1 MKTSENGIALIKLFE
16 SFRSKPYLC
25 PSFTPTIG
33 YGTTK
38 YPDNRKVLL
47 KDSPVTEE
55 KACEY
60 LADDLIWCEGIID
73 FHVKP
78 VLNQNQFDA
87 LVSFVYNLGSGN
99 FCGSTLLQKL
109 NAGDFAGA
117 AAEFD
122 KWVWST
128 GKKLAGL
135 ERRRKAEKELFLT
148 AD

>member
-1 MKTSENGIALIKLFE
+1 VKTSENGINLIKRFE
-16 SFRSKPYLC
+16 SFRPKPYLC
-25 PSFTPTIG
+25 PACVPTVG

-38 YPDNRKVLL
+38 YPDGRKVSLEDL
-47 KDSPVTEE
+47 PITEE

-60 LADDLIWCEGIID
+60 LTHELLWCEGVID

-78 VLNQNQFDA
+78 AVNQNQFDA

-99 FCGSTLLQKL
+99 FCGSTLLKNL
-109 NAGDFAGA
+109 NAYDFTGA

-122 KWVWST
+122 KWVWAK

-135 ERRRKAEKELFLT
+135 EKRRRAEKELFL
-148 AD
+148 AVE